1 MNTPIRIAAV
11 IVLYNESLQDS
22 VTYQSLLAS
31 ANIPFL
37 VYDNSQNPEAHQAN
51 RDFETYHNSDN
62 PGVSAAYN
70 FAWNWA
76 VKNEFSHLLIL
87 DSDSNFPLNAIEVYR
102 KFVEKNQEQVIVP
115 TMKSANRVISPF
127 YFKLG
132 KTHYGEGISY
142 GEISAKNILS
152 INSGMLVPIS
162 VFQLTNGYNEN
173 LPLDW
178 GDIAFVRKLRKHGV
192 KSVHIPLLVEHGLSE
207 HHKANVESV
216 KFRFEKQV
224 EGFHHVAENRFEK
237 WMMYFWLVLK
247 SVKLT
252 VKYKTIWFFKRVL
265 VS

>member
-1 MNTPIRIAAV
+1 MNNPIRIAAV

-22 VTYQSLLAS
+22 VTYQSLLAL

-37 VYDNSQNPEAHQAN
+37 VYDNSQNPENHQADSTFQIFLN
-51 RDFETYHNSDN
+51 PDN

-70 FAWNWA
+70 YAWSWA
-76 VKNEFSHLLIL
+76 VKNDFTHLLLL
-87 DSDSNFPLNAIEVYR
+87 DSDSNFPQNAIEVYR

-115 TMKSANRVISPF
+115 TMNSAKRVISPF
-127 YFKLG
+127 YFKFG
-132 KTHYGEGISY
+132 KTQYGEGISY
-142 GEISAKNILS
+142 GEISSRSILS

-162 VFQLTNGYNEN
+162 VFELTKGYNEN

-178 GDIAFVRKLRKHGV
+178 SDIAFVRKLRKHGV
-192 KSVHIPLLVEHGLSE
+192 NSVHIPLIVEHGLSE

-224 EGFHHVAENRFEK
+224 EGLHHVAENRIEK
-237 WMMYFWLVLK
+237 CMMYFWLVLK

-252 VKYKTIWFFKRVL
+252 VKYKSIWFFKRVL